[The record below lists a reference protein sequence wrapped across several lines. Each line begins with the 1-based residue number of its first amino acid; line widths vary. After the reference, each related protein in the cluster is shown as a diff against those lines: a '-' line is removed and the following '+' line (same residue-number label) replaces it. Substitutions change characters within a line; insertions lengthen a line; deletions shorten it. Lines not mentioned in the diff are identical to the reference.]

1 MTPASIDAYL
11 QELRQAL
18 SERGREDL
26 RIVDE
31 AREHLVDAVQEGLRR
46 GLDGADAEREAMERF
61 GPPDV
66 IAAQALQ
73 PRSRIMARLTTALDT
88 IVGHWR
94 WITAATALAAL
105 VTSVA
110 SYYLLPTRYRSEM
123 VIAIVPNG
131 LPPEQAGT
139 SQARLHSLSQAIL
152 SRSRV
157 MASDGRILVV
167 EPDNIAVEIVG
178 AERPEE
184 LRVSYQSPD
193 PRLAMRITERVAS
206 MMIEESLRQRDSFT
220 EWTNQSIDDEIDDV
234 RYRLAQLELTLRVQ
248 PPSGVLRANQI
259 PFEVMQDHYRDLLV
273 RRENARSAA
282 SLERRAAG
290 DQFKVVQGAR
300 VPDRPVGPSRASV
313 NVAGALAGLMFST
326 VGLIWRRPT

>member
-1 MTPASIDAYL
+1 AGGGGRAGMTPASVEAYL
-11 QELRQAL
+11 QELRQTL
-18 SERGREDL
+18 SERGRDDS

-31 AREHLVDAVQEGLRR
+31 AREHLVDAVEDGLRR
-46 GLDGADAEREAMERF
+46 GLEQADAEREAVERF
-61 GPPDV
+61 GPPSV
-66 IAAQALQ
+66 VAAQALQ
-73 PRSRIMARLTTALDT
+73 PRSPIMARLTTALDT

-184 LRVSYQSPD
+184 LRVSYQ
-193 PRLAMRITERVAS
+193 
-206 MMIEESLRQRDSFT
+206 
-220 EWTNQSIDDEIDDV
+220 
-234 RYRLAQLELTLRVQ
+234 
-248 PPSGVLRANQI
+248 
-259 PFEVMQDHYRDLLV
+259 
-273 RRENARSAA
+273 
-282 SLERRAAG
+282 
-290 DQFKVVQGAR
+290 
-300 VPDRPVGPSRASV
+300 
-313 NVAGALAGLMFST
+313 
-326 VGLIWRRPT
+326 